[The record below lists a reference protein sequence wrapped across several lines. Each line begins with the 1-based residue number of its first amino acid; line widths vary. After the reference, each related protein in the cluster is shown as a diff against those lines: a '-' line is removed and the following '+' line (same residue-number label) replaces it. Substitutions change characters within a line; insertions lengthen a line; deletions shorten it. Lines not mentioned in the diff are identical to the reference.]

1 MLPLM
6 LFFLVIMSG
15 SFFCAVR
22 FNERFE
28 RTLVITIL
36 VYVLLSFLLG
46 MIGLLRYSVYV
57 ILVIS
62 SVLYVLGIYELV
74 KRRNIK
80 EFVSNFFTPGLFVFL
95 VLSVVFLK
103 GIRGKLFTDS
113 DEFSHWGDVVKV
125 IVQTGDFGSDPA
137 SGSLFKSYPPGI
149 SLFQYLFERLG
160 YLVSGVEF
168 AEWYCYYALDIL
180 YLAVILPVLSHLSF
194 RNVTGLVVV
203 MLAIVGLPYV
213 YFEPSFVT
221 LYAELLLAFMFG
233 GMLLDLLWNDEKD
246 IFFDI
251 RYLLALSFMV
261 LAKDSGLLFS
271 ILLGIAYLFVKRK
284 NYLAVI
290 AAVAI
295 PKFLWSLDNS
305 INHVA
310 KSFGNSFDIVSL
322 FNVFIG
328 KETGYRREVMQGFG
342 EELLYNYI
350 HLGDFGLYA
359 SYLAVAIVLIVLS
372 IIVVYFA
379 YRKCKADKGKT
390 FIVGVAAVLSFVIY
404 MFGLMITYMYKFSQ
418 EEALELTS
426 FYRYVVIV
434 YLGLSLFVVFSFV
447 LFIEGAKFNKI
458 ICNLVLIALLVVIVP
473 VSDVRILWSGAHIGA
488 SRTLRSEIQEYI
500 DLSNELI
507 EDDSKVWFIYEDA
520 ADSEA
525 RLAYKFGIRP
535 SMVDGDAS
543 IRANEEEGSEV
554 YSAEEWMNELIDKGY
569 DYVAPYYIDE
579 QFIEDYGCLFENN
592 EDIGD
597 GRIYRVNTVDGKL
610 EFVG

>member
-1 MLPLM
+1 M
-6 LFFLVIMSG
+6 
-15 SFFCAVR
+15 
-22 FNERFE
+22 
-28 RTLVITIL
+28 
-36 VYVLLSFLLG
+36 
-46 MIGLLRYSVYV
+46 
-57 ILVIS
+57 
-62 SVLYVLGIYELV
+62 
-74 KRRNIK
+74 
-80 EFVSNFFTPGLFVFL
+80 
-95 VLSVVFLK
+95 VFLK

-125 IVQTGDFGSDPA
+125 MVQTGDFGSDPA

-149 SLFQYLFERLG
+149 SLFQYLFERIG
-160 YLVSGVEF
+160 YLISGIEF
-168 AEWYCYYALDIL
+168 TEWYCYYALDIL
-180 YLAVILPVLSHLSF
+180 YVAVVLPVLRHLSYM
-194 RNVTGLVVV
+194 NIYGIAVVI
-203 MLAIVGLPYV
+203 MAMVGLPYV

-221 LYAELLLAFMFG
+221 LYVELLLAFMFG

-271 ILLGIAYLFVKRK
+271 ILLGIAYVSVKGVK
-284 NYLAVI
+284 LKTCLCTLTAVML
-290 AAVAI
+290 
-295 PKFLWSLDNS
+295 PKLLWSIDNS

-310 KSFGNSFDIVSL
+310 KSFGNSFDMVSL
-322 FNVFIG
+322 FNVLIG

-359 SYLAVAIVLIVLS
+359 SYLVVAIVLIVLS
-372 IIVVYFA
+372 VIVVNFA
-379 YRKCKADKGKT
+379 YKKCKVDKRKT
-390 FIVGVAAVLSFVIY
+390 FIVGITAVFSFVIY
-404 MFGLMITYMYKFSQ
+404 MSGLMITYMYKFSV

-434 YLGLSLFVVFSFV
+434 YLGLSLFVVFGFV
-447 LFIEGAKFNKI
+447 LFIERARLNKI
-458 ICNLVLIALLVVIVP
+458 ICNLVLIAVLVVIVP

-500 DLSNELI
+500 DLSNDLI
-507 EDDSKVWFIYEDA
+507 EDNSKVWFIYENA
-520 ADSEA
+520 SDSEA

-543 IRANEEEGSEV
+543 IRVNEEEGSEV
-554 YSAEEWMNELIDKGY
+554 YSADEWMNELIDKGY

-579 QFIEDYGCLFENN
+579 QFIEDYGCLFENT

-597 GRIYRVNTVDGKL
+597 GRIYRVDKAGRKL
-610 EFVG
+610 VLV